1 MKGSFLVMPVLAVL
15 VVLGGC
21 QSAQVHTFV
30 GPSSIPDQTYEITVY
45 DGPIASSYAVLFD
58 IPDDSI
64 GVSMKYSV
72 FTEKIG
78 LDSSQA
84 YLNELEA
91 RTKGH
96 RIITITDRGGK
107 ASAYLGVSNL
117 LNYAVTGDD
126 SGVMV
131 NIEDPYYG
139 YRRSGP

>member
-1 MKGSFLVMPVLAVL
+1 MPGLAVVVLA
-15 VVLGGC
+15 GC

-30 GPSSIPDQTYEITVY
+30 GPSSIPEQSYEITVY
-45 DGPIASSYAVLFD
+45 DGLTAGSYAVLFD
-58 IPDDSI
+58 IPGDSI
-64 GVSMKYSV
+64 DVSMKYSV

-78 LDSSQA
+78 LDSSQG

-96 RIITITDRGGK
+96 RTITITDRGGK

-126 SGVMV
+126 RNVMV
-131 NIEDPYYG
+131 TIEDPYGG